1 MALGGGKFTSE
12 NKVLPG
18 SYINF
23 ASSNGAAEILGDR
36 GVVAMPMEMDWG
48 PDGAVFNVQ
57 GAEFAKACKKTFG
70 YEADDAKMKDVRE
83 LFCHAREVY
92 FYRLLNT
99 GVKASNTYGTAK
111 YKGIRGNEITIIIAQ
126 NADDE
131 TKYDVTTVFDL
142 AEVETQT
149 VAAAANLQNNDYVDW
164 NTSATL
170 AETAGLKMSGG
181 TNGLAVTGSE
191 YQAALDAFEAY
202 SFNILGCLAT
212 DDTIKDTFAAY
223 TKRLRDENG
232 VKFQSVLYKRES
244 ADHEGV
250 VSVENTVYD
259 SGALASALVCWVAG
273 ALAGTE
279 ISQSATNMLYDGE
292 YSPAVGYKQ
301 SELEAAIGGGKFML
315 HSVGKNVRVLRDIN
329 TLTTYTQDKGENFA
343 NNQTIRVIDQI
354 ANDIAGIFNTKYLG
368 LKPNDGDSRIS
379 FWNDIVTHHRELE
392 TLGAIED
399 FSADN
404 VTISQGADKKSVVVQ
419 DAVTPSNAMEQL
431 YMTVIVQ

>member
-1 MALGGGKFTSE
+1 M
-12 NKVLPG
+12 
-18 SYINF
+18 
-23 ASSNGAAEILGDR
+23 
-36 GVVAMPMEMDWG
+36 
-48 PDGAVFNVQ
+48 
-57 GAEFAKACKKTFG
+57 
-70 YEADDAKMKDVRE
+70 
-83 LFCHAREVY
+83 
-92 FYRLLNT
+92 
-99 GVKASNTYGTAK
+99 
-111 YKGIRGNEITIIIAQ
+111 
-126 NADDE
+126 
-131 TKYDVTTVFDL
+131 
-142 AEVETQT
+142 
-149 VAAAANLQNNDYVDW
+149 AAAANLQNNDYVDW

-244 ADHEGV
+244 GRPRGRGYRWKTRYLTPEHSQARWYAGSQARSQEPRSAKV
-250 VSVENTVYD
+250 QRICSTTVK
-259 SGALASALVCWVAG
+259 
-273 ALAGTE
+273 
-279 ISQSATNMLYDGE
+279 

-301 SELEAAIGGGKFML
+301 SELEAALGGGKFML

-419 DAVTPSNAMEQL
+419 DAVTPSQRYGTTL
-431 YMTVIVQ
+431 YDSNRAIERIKDDNNNEITGCAFRLDGNMLCDH